1 MNLPT
6 RSPPREPQQEEPELP
21 PDLRRLLQ
29 ILAIR
34 LATAWKQQAAATELP
49 QTR

>member
-6 RSPPREPQQEEPELP
+6 RSPPRAPQQEEREVP

-29 ILAIR
+29 ILAMR
-34 LATAWKQQAAATELP
+34 LATAWKQQAAATDSP